1 MKTPNDSSLSNFP
14 DGYIVRVV
22 VKFGG
27 TSVAT
32 GDRIDR
38 AATSIAKLVQEGHE
52 AVVVVSAMGSTT
64 DDLFDQI
71 TFEAD
76 PSDQAEIVSMGERTS
91 VRMLKAALT
100 SKGINSIFLEP
111 QHSSWPIILD
121 ETGTLSIKETTSRSE
136 NLQNILHD
144 TVPVITGFLAED
156 TSGNVT
162 TLGRGGSDTTAV
174 MLGHYLKADEV
185 VIVTDVSGVMT
196 GDPNAVEGAMNVG
209 KISVDELRSLSFRGA
224 EVIAPSAL
232 SYKTDKFGLRVLHYQ
247 HDGLL
252 TGGTDV
258 TGKFQNLIDMRER
271 ALTGVTVAGRSVRN
285 THHILRDLSV
295 ILGDSNINIQA
306 VSSGLDSITFY
317 VDNADGKDVES
328 ALHTAVIDIP
338 TLSSVTA
345 ESPIAVVRISGG
357 VVTDQTTVLKDLLL
371 LLSEN
376 NIRLNDL
383 ITSATSIGVFVN
395 WKQRKEALN
404 IIQKMFNDIN

>member
-1 MKTPNDSSLSNFP
+1 M
-14 DGYIVRVV
+14 RVV

-32 GDRIDR
+32 GDRIER
-38 AATSIAKLVQEGHE
+38 AATSIEKLVKEGHE

-76 PSDQAEIVSMGERTS
+76 PQDQAEIVSMGERTS

-100 SKGINSIFLEP
+100 SKGLKSIFLEP
-111 QHSSWPIILD
+111 QHPQWPIILD
-121 ETGTLSIKETTSRSE
+121 GNGIVSITETTSRSAKLE
-136 NLQNILHD
+136 TILHD
-144 TVPVITGFLAED
+144 TVPVVTGFLAED

-174 MLGHYLKADEV
+174 MLGNYLNADEV

-232 SYKTDKFGLRVLHYQ
+232 SYKTEEFGLRVLHYQ

-271 ALTGVTVAGRSVRN
+271 AVTGVTVAGRAVRN
-285 THHILRDLSV
+285 TPHILRDLSV
-295 ILGDSNINIQA
+295 ILGDSNVNIQA

-317 VDNADGKDVES
+317 VDNVDGKDVES
-328 ALHTAVIDIP
+328 TLHTAVIDIP

-345 ESPIAVVRISGG
+345 ESPIAVIRISGG
-357 VVTDQTTVLKDLLL
+357 VVTDQTTVLSDLMLT
-371 LLSEN
+371 LSEHK
-376 NIRLNDL
+376 IRLNDL

-395 WKQRKEALN
+395 WNQRKEALSVVQQLFDN
-404 IIQKMFNDIN
+404 FD

>member
-1 MKTPNDSSLSNFP
+1 M
-14 DGYIVRVV
+14 RVV

-32 GDRIDR
+32 GDRIER
-38 AATSIAKLVQEGHE
+38 AATSIEKLVKDGHE

-76 PSDQAEIVSMGERTS
+76 PQDQAEIVSMGERTS

-100 SKGINSIFLEP
+100 SKGLNSIFIEP
-111 QHSSWPIILD
+111 QHPRWPIILD
-121 ETGTLSIKETTSRSE
+121 ENGTVSVTETTSRSAKLE
-136 NLQNILHD
+136 NILHD
-144 TVPVITGFLAED
+144 TVPVVTGFLAED

-174 MLGHYLKADEV
+174 MLGNYLHADEV

-232 SYKTDKFGLRVLHYQ
+232 SYKTEEFGLRVLHYQ

-271 ALTGVTVAGRSVRN
+271 AVTGVTVAGRAVRN
-285 THHILRDLSV
+285 TPHILRDLSV
-295 ILGDSNINIQA
+295 ILGDSNVNIQA

-317 VDNADGKDVES
+317 VDNVDGKGVES
-328 ALHTAVIDIP
+328 TLHTAVIDIP

-345 ESPIAVVRISGG
+345 ESPIAVIRISGG
-357 VVTDQTTVLKDLLL
+357 VVTDQTTVLRDLILT
-371 LLSEN
+371 LSEHK
-376 NIRLNDL
+376 IHLNDL

-395 WKQRKEALN
+395 WNQRKEALRVV
-404 IIQKMFNDIN
+404 QQLFDKAD

>member
-1 MKTPNDSSLSNFP
+1 M
-14 DGYIVRVV
+14 RVV

-32 GDRIDR
+32 GDRIER
-38 AATSIAKLVQEGHE
+38 AATSIEKLVKEGHE

-76 PSDQAEIVSMGERTS
+76 PQDQAEIVSMGERTS

-100 SKGINSIFLEP
+100 SKGLKSIFLEP
-111 QHSSWPIILD
+111 QHPQWPIILD
-121 ETGTLSIKETTSRSE
+121 ENGIVSITETTSRSAKLE
-136 NLQNILHD
+136 TILHD
-144 TVPVITGFLAED
+144 TVPVVTGFLAED

-174 MLGHYLKADEV
+174 MLGNYLNADEV

-232 SYKTDKFGLRVLHYQ
+232 SYKTEEFGLRVLHYQ
-247 HDGLL
+247 NDGLL

-271 ALTGVTVAGRSVRN
+271 AVTGVTVAGRAVRN
-285 THHILRDLSV
+285 TPHILRDLSV
-295 ILGDSNINIQA
+295 ILGDSNVNIQA

-317 VDNADGKDVES
+317 VDNVDGKDVES
-328 ALHTAVIDIP
+328 TLHTAVIDIP

-345 ESPIAVVRISGG
+345 ESPIAVIRISGG
-357 VVTDQTTVLKDLLL
+357 VVTDQTTVLRDLMLT
-371 LLSEN
+371 LSEHK
-376 NIRLNDL
+376 IRLNDL

-395 WKQRKEALN
+395 WNQRKEALSVV
-404 IIQKMFNDIN
+404 QQLFDKLD

>member
-1 MKTPNDSSLSNFP
+1 
-14 DGYIVRVV
+14 VRVV

-27 TSVAT
+27 TSVGT
-32 GDRIDR
+32 GDRIER
-38 AATSIAKLVQEGHE
+38 AAGSIAKLVEDGHE
-52 AVVVVSAMGSTT
+52 AIVVVSAMGSTT
-64 DDLFDQI
+64 DDLFNQI
-71 TFEAD
+71 TFEVT

-100 SKGINSIFLEP
+100 SYGINSIFLEP
-111 QHSSWPIILD
+111 QRPQWPIILD
-121 ETGTLSIKETTSRSE
+121 EDGIVSVEETTSRSSK
-136 NLQNILHD
+136 LQKILSD
-144 TVPVITGFLAED
+144 TVPVVTGFLAED
-156 TSGNVT
+156 IDGNVT

-174 MLGHYLKADEV
+174 MLGHYLQADEV

-247 HDGLL
+247 NDGLL

-271 ALTGVTVAGRSVRN
+271 AVTGVTVAGRAVRN
-285 THHILRDLSV
+285 TPHILKDLSV
-295 ILGDSNINIQA
+295 ILGNSNVNIQA

-317 VDNADGKDVES
+317 VDNSDGKNVES
-328 ALHTAVIDIP
+328 ILHTAVIDIP
-338 TLSSVTA
+338 ALSSVTA
-345 ESPIAVVRISGG
+345 ESPIAVIRISGG
-357 VVTDQTTVLKDLLL
+357 VVTDQTSVLMDLLVS
-371 LLSEN
+371 LSEN
-376 NIRLNDL
+376 KIQLNDL

-395 WKQRKEALN
+395 WNQRKEALTVV
-404 IIQKMFNDIN
+404 QKLFESN

>member
-1 MKTPNDSSLSNFP
+1 M
-14 DGYIVRVV
+14 RVV

-32 GDRIDR
+32 GDRIER
-38 AATSIAKLVQEGHE
+38 AATSIEKLVKEGHE

-76 PSDQAEIVSMGERTS
+76 PQDQAEIVSMGERTS

-100 SKGINSIFLEP
+100 SKGLKSIFLEP
-111 QHSSWPIILD
+111 QHPQWPIILD
-121 ETGTLSIKETTSRSE
+121 GNGIVSITETTSRSAKLE
-136 NLQNILHD
+136 TILHD
-144 TVPVITGFLAED
+144 TVPVVTGFLAED

-174 MLGHYLKADEV
+174 MLGNYLNADEV

-232 SYKTDKFGLRVLHYQ
+232 SYKTEEFGLRVLHYQ

-271 ALTGVTVAGRSVRN
+271 AVTGVTVAGRAVRN
-285 THHILRDLSV
+285 TPHILRDLSV
-295 ILGDSNINIQA
+295 ILGDSNVNIQA

-317 VDNADGKDVES
+317 VDNVDGKDVES
-328 ALHTAVIDIP
+328 TLHTAVIDIP

-345 ESPIAVVRISGG
+345 ESPIAVIRISGG
-357 VVTDQTTVLKDLLL
+357 VVTDQTTVLRDLMLT
-371 LLSEN
+371 LSEHK
-376 NIRLNDL
+376 IHLNDL

-395 WKQRKEALN
+395 WNQRKEALRVV
-404 IIQKMFNDIN
+404 QQLFDKAD

>member
-1 MKTPNDSSLSNFP
+1 M
-14 DGYIVRVV
+14 RVV

-32 GDRIDR
+32 GDRIER
-38 AATSIAKLVQEGHE
+38 AATSIEKLVKEGHE

-76 PSDQAEIVSMGERTS
+76 PQDQAEIVSMGERTS

-100 SKGINSIFLEP
+100 SKGLKSIFLEP
-111 QHSSWPIILD
+111 QHPQWPIILD
-121 ETGTLSIKETTSRSE
+121 ENGIVSITETTSRSAKLE
-136 NLQNILHD
+136 TILHD
-144 TVPVITGFLAED
+144 TVPVVTGFLAED

-174 MLGHYLKADEV
+174 MLGNYLNADEV

-232 SYKTDKFGLRVLHYQ
+232 SYKTEEFGLRVLHYQ

-271 ALTGVTVAGRSVRN
+271 AVTGVTVAGRAVRN
-285 THHILRDLSV
+285 TPHILRDLSV
-295 ILGDSNINIQA
+295 ILGDSNVNIQA

-317 VDNADGKDVES
+317 VDNVDGKDVES
-328 ALHTAVIDIP
+328 TLHTAVIDIP

-345 ESPIAVVRISGG
+345 ESPIAVIRISGG
-357 VVTDQTTVLKDLLL
+357 VVTDQTTVLRDLMLT
-371 LLSEN
+371 LSEHK
-376 NIRLNDL
+376 IRLNDL

-395 WKQRKEALN
+395 WNQRKEALSVV
-404 IIQKMFNDIN
+404 QQLFDKLD

>member
-1 MKTPNDSSLSNFP
+1 M
-14 DGYIVRVV
+14 RVV

-32 GDRIDR
+32 GDRIER
-38 AATSIAKLVQEGHE
+38 AATSIEKLVKEGHE

-76 PSDQAEIVSMGERTS
+76 PQDQAEIVSMGERTS

-100 SKGINSIFLEP
+100 SKGLNSIFLEP
-111 QHSSWPIILD
+111 QHPQWPIILD
-121 ETGTLSIKETTSRSE
+121 ENGIVSITETTSRSAK
-136 NLQNILHD
+136 LKNILHD
-144 TVPVITGFLAED
+144 TVPVVTGFLAED

-174 MLGHYLKADEV
+174 MLGNYLNADEV

-232 SYKTDKFGLRVLHYQ
+232 SYKTEEFGLRVLHYQ
-247 HDGLL
+247 NDGLL

-271 ALTGVTVAGRSVRN
+271 AVTGVTVAGRSVRN
-285 THHILRDLSV
+285 TPHILRDLSV
-295 ILGDSNINIQA
+295 ILGDSNVNIQA

-317 VDNADGKDVES
+317 VDNVDGKGVES
-328 ALHTAVIDIP
+328 TLHTAVIDIP

-345 ESPIAVVRISGG
+345 ESPIAVIRISGG
-357 VVTDQTTVLKDLLL
+357 VITDQTTVLRDLMLT
-371 LLSEN
+371 LSEHK
-376 NIRLNDL
+376 IRLNDL

-395 WKQRKEALN
+395 WNQRKEALSVVQQLFDN
-404 IIQKMFNDIN
+404 FD

>member
-1 MKTPNDSSLSNFP
+1 
-14 DGYIVRVV
+14 VRVV

-32 GDRIDR
+32 GDRIER
-38 AATSIAKLVQEGHE
+38 AATSIEKLVNEGHE

-76 PSDQAEIVSMGERTS
+76 PQDQAEIVSMGERTS

-100 SKGINSIFLEP
+100 SKGLNSIFIEP
-111 QHSSWPIILD
+111 QHPQWPIILD
-121 ETGTLSIKETTSRSE
+121 ENGIVSITETTSRSTK
-136 NLQNILHD
+136 LKDILHD
-144 TVPVITGFLAED
+144 TVPVVTGFLAED

-174 MLGHYLKADEV
+174 MLGNYLNADEV

-232 SYKTDKFGLRVLHYQ
+232 SYKTEEFGLRVLHYQ
-247 HDGLL
+247 NDGLL

-271 ALTGVTVAGRSVRN
+271 AVTGVTVAGRSVRN
-285 THHILRDLSV
+285 TPHILRDLSV
-295 ILGDSNINIQA
+295 ILGDSNVNIQA

-317 VDNADGKDVES
+317 VDNVDGKGVES
-328 ALHTAVIDIP
+328 TLHTAVIDIP

-345 ESPIAVVRISGG
+345 ESPIAVIRISGG
-357 VVTDQTTVLKDLLL
+357 VVTDQTTVLRDLILT
-371 LLSEN
+371 LSEHK
-376 NIRLNDL
+376 IRLNDL

-395 WKQRKEALN
+395 WNQRKEALSVVQQLFDN
-404 IIQKMFNDIN
+404 FD

>member
-1 MKTPNDSSLSNFP
+1 M
-14 DGYIVRVV
+14 RVV

-32 GDRIDR
+32 GDRIER
-38 AATSIAKLVQEGHE
+38 AATSIEKLVKDGHE

-76 PSDQAEIVSMGERTS
+76 PQDQAEIVSMGERTS

-100 SKGINSIFLEP
+100 SKGLNSIFLEP
-111 QHSSWPIILD
+111 QHPQWPIILD
-121 ETGTLSIKETTSRSE
+121 ENGTVSVTETTSRSAK
-136 NLQNILHD
+136 LGNILHD
-144 TVPVITGFLAED
+144 TVPVVTGFLAED

-174 MLGHYLKADEV
+174 MLGNYLHADEV

-232 SYKTDKFGLRVLHYQ
+232 SYKTEEFGLRVLHYQ

-271 ALTGVTVAGRSVRN
+271 AVTGVTVAGRAVRN
-285 THHILRDLSV
+285 TPHILRDLSV
-295 ILGDSNINIQA
+295 ILGDSSVNIQA

-317 VDNADGKDVES
+317 VDNVDGKAVES
-328 ALHTAVIDIP
+328 TLHTAVIDIP

-345 ESPIAVVRISGG
+345 ESPIAVIRISGG
-357 VVTDQTTVLKDLLL
+357 VVTDQTTVLRDLMLT
-371 LLSEN
+371 LSEHK
-376 NIRLNDL
+376 IHLNDL

-395 WKQRKEALN
+395 WNQRKDALRVV
-404 IIQKMFNDIN
+404 QQLFDKAD

>member
-1 MKTPNDSSLSNFP
+1 
-14 DGYIVRVV
+14 VRVV

-32 GDRIDR
+32 GDRIER
-38 AATSIAKLVQEGHE
+38 AATSIEKLVKEGHE
-52 AVVVVSAMGSTT
+52 AIVVVSAMGSTT

-76 PSDQAEIVSMGERTS
+76 PQDQAEIVSMGERTS

-100 SKGINSIFLEP
+100 SKGLNSIFIEP
-111 QHSSWPIILD
+111 QHPQWPIILD
-121 ETGTLSIKETTSRSE
+121 ENGIVSINETTSRSAK
-136 NLQNILHD
+136 LKGILHD
-144 TVPVITGFLAED
+144 TVPVVTGFLAED

-174 MLGHYLKADEV
+174 MLGNYLNADEV

-232 SYKTDKFGLRVLHYQ
+232 SYKTEEFGLRVLHYQ
-247 HDGLL
+247 NDGLL

-271 ALTGVTVAGRSVRN
+271 AVTGVTVAGRSVRN
-285 THHILRDLSV
+285 TPHILRDLSV
-295 ILGDSNINIQA
+295 ILGDSNVNIQA

-317 VDNADGKDVES
+317 VDNVDGKGVES
-328 ALHTAVIDIP
+328 TLHTAVIDIP

-345 ESPIAVVRISGG
+345 ESPIAVIRISGG
-357 VVTDQTTVLKDLLL
+357 VVTDQTTVLRDLILT
-371 LLSEN
+371 LSEHK
-376 NIRLNDL
+376 IRLNDL

-395 WKQRKEALN
+395 WNQRKEALSVVQQLFDN
-404 IIQKMFNDIN
+404 FD

>member
-1 MKTPNDSSLSNFP
+1 M
-14 DGYIVRVV
+14 RVV

-32 GDRIDR
+32 GDRIER
-38 AATSIAKLVQEGHE
+38 AATSIEKLVKEGHE

-76 PSDQAEIVSMGERTS
+76 PQDQAEIVSMGERTS

-100 SKGINSIFLEP
+100 SKGLNSIFIEP
-111 QHSSWPIILD
+111 QHPQWPIILD
-121 ETGTLSIKETTSRSE
+121 ENGIVSITETTSRSAK
-136 NLQNILHD
+136 LKNILHD
-144 TVPVITGFLAED
+144 TVPVVTGFLAED

-174 MLGHYLKADEV
+174 MLGNYLNADEV

-232 SYKTDKFGLRVLHYQ
+232 SYKTEEFGLRVLHYQ
-247 HDGLL
+247 NDGLL

-271 ALTGVTVAGRSVRN
+271 AVTGVTVAGRSVRN
-285 THHILRDLSV
+285 TPHILRDLSV
-295 ILGDSNINIQA
+295 ILGDSNVNIQA

-317 VDNADGKDVES
+317 VDNVDGKGVES
-328 ALHTAVIDIP
+328 TLHTAVIDIP

-345 ESPIAVVRISGG
+345 ESPIAVIRISGG
-357 VVTDQTTVLKDLLL
+357 VVTDQTTVLRDLILT
-371 LLSEN
+371 LSEHK
-376 NIRLNDL
+376 IRLNDL

-395 WKQRKEALN
+395 WNQRKEALSVVQQLFDN
-404 IIQKMFNDIN
+404 FD

>member
-1 MKTPNDSSLSNFP
+1 M
-14 DGYIVRVV
+14 RVV

-32 GDRIDR
+32 GDRIER
-38 AATSIAKLVQEGHE
+38 AATSIEKLVKEGHE

-76 PSDQAEIVSMGERTS
+76 PQDQAEIVSMGERTS

-100 SKGINSIFLEP
+100 SKGLNSIFLEP
-111 QHSSWPIILD
+111 QHPQWPIILD
-121 ETGTLSIKETTSRSE
+121 ENGIVSITETTSRSTK
-136 NLQNILHD
+136 LKDILHD
-144 TVPVITGFLAED
+144 TVPVVTGFLAED

-174 MLGHYLKADEV
+174 MLGNYLNADEV

-232 SYKTDKFGLRVLHYQ
+232 SYKTEEFGLRVLHYQ
-247 HDGLL
+247 NDGLL

-271 ALTGVTVAGRSVRN
+271 AVTGVTVAGRSVRN
-285 THHILRDLSV
+285 TPHILRDLSV
-295 ILGDSNINIQA
+295 ILGDSNVNIQA

-317 VDNADGKDVES
+317 VDNVDGKGVES
-328 ALHTAVIDIP
+328 TLHTAVIDIP

-345 ESPIAVVRISGG
+345 ESPIAVIRISGG
-357 VVTDQTTVLKDLLL
+357 VVTDQTTVLRDLILT
-371 LLSEN
+371 LSEHK
-376 NIRLNDL
+376 IRLNDL

-395 WKQRKEALN
+395 WNQRKEALSVVQQLFDN
-404 IIQKMFNDIN
+404 FD

>member
-1 MKTPNDSSLSNFP
+1 M
-14 DGYIVRVV
+14 RVV

-32 GDRIDR
+32 GDRIER
-38 AATSIAKLVQEGHE
+38 AATSIEKLVKEGHE

-76 PSDQAEIVSMGERTS
+76 PQDQAEIVSMGERTS

-100 SKGINSIFLEP
+100 SKGLKSIFLEP
-111 QHSSWPIILD
+111 QHPQWPIILD
-121 ETGTLSIKETTSRSE
+121 GNGIVSITETTSRSAK
-136 NLQNILHD
+136 LKNILHD
-144 TVPVITGFLAED
+144 TVPVVTGFLAED

-174 MLGHYLKADEV
+174 MLGNYLNADEV

-232 SYKTDKFGLRVLHYQ
+232 SYKTEEFGLRVLHYQ
-247 HDGLL
+247 NDGLL

-271 ALTGVTVAGRSVRN
+271 AVTGVTVAGRSVRN
-285 THHILRDLSV
+285 TPHILRDLSV
-295 ILGDSNINIQA
+295 ILGDSNVNIQA

-317 VDNADGKDVES
+317 VDNVDGKGVES
-328 ALHTAVIDIP
+328 TLHTAVIDIP

-345 ESPIAVVRISGG
+345 ESPIAVIRISGG
-357 VVTDQTTVLKDLLL
+357 VITDQTTVLRDLMLT
-371 LLSEN
+371 LSEHK
-376 NIRLNDL
+376 IRLNDL

-395 WKQRKEALN
+395 WNQRKEALSVVQQLFDN
-404 IIQKMFNDIN
+404 FD

>member
-1 MKTPNDSSLSNFP
+1 M
-14 DGYIVRVV
+14 RVV

-32 GDRIDR
+32 GDRIER
-38 AATSIAKLVQEGHE
+38 AATSIEKLVKDGHE

-76 PSDQAEIVSMGERTS
+76 PQDQAEIVSMGERTS

-100 SKGINSIFLEP
+100 SKGLNSIFIEP
-111 QHSSWPIILD
+111 QHPQWPIILD
-121 ETGTLSIKETTSRSE
+121 ENGTVSVTETTSRSAKLE
-136 NLQNILHD
+136 NILHD
-144 TVPVITGFLAED
+144 TVPVVTGFLAED

-174 MLGHYLKADEV
+174 MLGNYLHADEV

-232 SYKTDKFGLRVLHYQ
+232 SYKTEEFGLRVLHYQ

-271 ALTGVTVAGRSVRN
+271 AVTGVTVAGRAVRN
-285 THHILRDLSV
+285 TPHILRDLSV
-295 ILGDSNINIQA
+295 ILGDSNVNIQA

-317 VDNADGKDVES
+317 VDNVDGKGVES
-328 ALHTAVIDIP
+328 TLHTAVIDIP

-345 ESPIAVVRISGG
+345 ESPIAVIRISGG
-357 VVTDQTTVLKDLLL
+357 VVTDQTTVLRDLILT
-371 LLSEN
+371 LSEHK
-376 NIRLNDL
+376 IHLNDL

-395 WKQRKEALN
+395 WNQRKEALRVV
-404 IIQKMFNDIN
+404 QQLFDKAD

>member
-1 MKTPNDSSLSNFP
+1 M
-14 DGYIVRVV
+14 RVV

-32 GDRIDR
+32 GDRIER
-38 AATSIAKLVQEGHE
+38 AATSIEKLVKDGHE

-76 PSDQAEIVSMGERTS
+76 PQDQAEIVSMGERTS

-100 SKGINSIFLEP
+100 SKGLNSIFLEP
-111 QHSSWPIILD
+111 QHPQWPIILD
-121 ETGTLSIKETTSRSE
+121 ENGTVSVTETTSRSAK
-136 NLQNILHD
+136 LGNILHD
-144 TVPVITGFLAED
+144 TVPVVTGFLAED

-174 MLGHYLKADEV
+174 MLGNYLHADEV

-232 SYKTDKFGLRVLHYQ
+232 SYKTEEFGLRVLHYQ
-247 HDGLL
+247 NDGLL

-271 ALTGVTVAGRSVRN
+271 AVTGVTVAGRAVRN
-285 THHILRDLSV
+285 TPHILRDLSV
-295 ILGDSNINIQA
+295 ILGDSSVNIQA

-317 VDNADGKDVES
+317 VDNVDGKAVES
-328 ALHTAVIDIP
+328 TLHTAVIDIP

-345 ESPIAVVRISGG
+345 ESPIAVIRISGG
-357 VVTDQTTVLKDLLL
+357 VVTDQTTVLRDLMLT
-371 LLSEN
+371 LSEHK
-376 NIRLNDL
+376 IHLNDL

-395 WKQRKEALN
+395 WNQRKDALRVV
-404 IIQKMFNDIN
+404 QQLFDKAD

>member
-1 MKTPNDSSLSNFP
+1 
-14 DGYIVRVV
+14 VRVV

-32 GDRIDR
+32 GDRIER
-38 AATSIAKLVQEGHE
+38 AATSIEKLVKDGHE

-76 PSDQAEIVSMGERTS
+76 PQDQAEIVSMGERTS

-100 SKGINSIFLEP
+100 SKGLNSIFLEP
-111 QHSSWPIILD
+111 QHPQWPIILD
-121 ETGTLSIKETTSRSE
+121 ENGTVSVTETTSRSAK
-136 NLQNILHD
+136 LGNILHD
-144 TVPVITGFLAED
+144 TVPVVTGFLAED

-174 MLGHYLKADEV
+174 MLGNYLHADEV

-232 SYKTDKFGLRVLHYQ
+232 SYKTEEFGLRVLHYQ

-271 ALTGVTVAGRSVRN
+271 AVTGVTVAGRAVRN
-285 THHILRDLSV
+285 TPHILRDLSV
-295 ILGDSNINIQA
+295 ILGDSSVNIQA

-317 VDNADGKDVES
+317 VDNVDGKAVES
-328 ALHTAVIDIP
+328 TLHTAVIDIP

-345 ESPIAVVRISGG
+345 ESPIAVIRISGG
-357 VVTDQTTVLKDLLL
+357 VVTDQTTVLRDLMLT
-371 LLSEN
+371 LSEHK
-376 NIRLNDL
+376 IHLNDL

-395 WKQRKEALN
+395 WNQRKDALRVV
-404 IIQKMFNDIN
+404 QQLFDKAD

>member
-1 MKTPNDSSLSNFP
+1 
-14 DGYIVRVV
+14 VRVV

-32 GDRIDR
+32 GDRIER
-38 AATSIAKLVQEGHE
+38 AATSIEKLVKDGHE

-76 PSDQAEIVSMGERTS
+76 PQDQAEIVSMGERTS

-100 SKGINSIFLEP
+100 SKGLNSIFIEP
-111 QHSSWPIILD
+111 QHPRWPIILD
-121 ETGTLSIKETTSRSE
+121 ENGTVSVTETTSRSAKLE
-136 NLQNILHD
+136 NILHD
-144 TVPVITGFLAED
+144 TVPVVTGFLAED

-174 MLGHYLKADEV
+174 MLGNYLHADEV

-232 SYKTDKFGLRVLHYQ
+232 SYKTEEFGLRVLHYQ

-271 ALTGVTVAGRSVRN
+271 AVTGVTVAGRAVRN
-285 THHILRDLSV
+285 TPHILRDLSV
-295 ILGDSNINIQA
+295 ILGDSNVNIQA

-317 VDNADGKDVES
+317 VDNVDGKGVES
-328 ALHTAVIDIP
+328 TLHTAVIDIP

-345 ESPIAVVRISGG
+345 ESPIAVIRISGG
-357 VVTDQTTVLKDLLL
+357 VVTDQTTVLRDLILT
-371 LLSEN
+371 LSEHK
-376 NIRLNDL
+376 IHLNDL

-395 WKQRKEALN
+395 WNQRKEALRVV
-404 IIQKMFNDIN
+404 QQLFDKAD

>member
-1 MKTPNDSSLSNFP
+1 
-14 DGYIVRVV
+14 VRVV

-32 GDRIDR
+32 GDRIER
-38 AATSIAKLVQEGHE
+38 AATSIEKLVKDGHE

-76 PSDQAEIVSMGERTS
+76 PQDQAEIVSMGERTS

-100 SKGINSIFLEP
+100 SKGLNSIFIEP
-111 QHSSWPIILD
+111 QHPQWPIILD
-121 ETGTLSIKETTSRSE
+121 ENGTVSVTETTSRSAKLE
-136 NLQNILHD
+136 NILHD
-144 TVPVITGFLAED
+144 TVPVVTGFLAED

-174 MLGHYLKADEV
+174 MLGNYLHADEV

-232 SYKTDKFGLRVLHYQ
+232 SYKTEEFGLRVLHYQ

-271 ALTGVTVAGRSVRN
+271 AVTGVTVAGRAVRN
-285 THHILRDLSV
+285 TPHILRDLSV
-295 ILGDSNINIQA
+295 ILGDSNVNIQA

-317 VDNADGKDVES
+317 VDNVDGKGVES
-328 ALHTAVIDIP
+328 TLHTAVIDIP

-345 ESPIAVVRISGG
+345 ESPIAVIRISGG
-357 VVTDQTTVLKDLLL
+357 VVTDQTTVLRDLTLT
-371 LLSEN
+371 LSEHK
-376 NIRLNDL
+376 IHLNDL

-395 WKQRKEALN
+395 WNQRKEALRVV
-404 IIQKMFNDIN
+404 QQLFDKAD

>member
-1 MKTPNDSSLSNFP
+1 M
-14 DGYIVRVV
+14 RVV

-32 GDRIDR
+32 GDRIER
-38 AATSIAKLVQEGHE
+38 AATSIEKLVKEGHE

-76 PSDQAEIVSMGERTS
+76 PQDQAEIVSMGERTS

-100 SKGINSIFLEP
+100 SKGLNSIFIEP
-111 QHSSWPIILD
+111 QHPQWPIILD
-121 ETGTLSIKETTSRSE
+121 ENGIVSITETTSRSAK
-136 NLQNILHD
+136 LKNILHD
-144 TVPVITGFLAED
+144 TVPVVTGFLAED

-174 MLGHYLKADEV
+174 MLGNYLNADEV

-232 SYKTDKFGLRVLHYQ
+232 SYKTEEFGLRVLHYQ
-247 HDGLL
+247 NDGLL

-271 ALTGVTVAGRSVRN
+271 AVTGVTVAGRSVRN
-285 THHILRDLSV
+285 TPHILRDLSV
-295 ILGDSNINIQA
+295 ILGDSNVNIQA

-317 VDNADGKDVES
+317 VDNVDGKGVES
-328 ALHTAVIDIP
+328 TLHTAVIDIP

-345 ESPIAVVRISGG
+345 ESPIAVIRISGG
-357 VVTDQTTVLKDLLL
+357 VITDQTTVLRDLMLT
-371 LLSEN
+371 LSEHK
-376 NIRLNDL
+376 IRLNDL

-395 WKQRKEALN
+395 WNQRKEALSVVQQLFDN
-404 IIQKMFNDIN
+404 FD

>member
-1 MKTPNDSSLSNFP
+1 M
-14 DGYIVRVV
+14 RVV

-32 GDRIDR
+32 GDRIER
-38 AATSIAKLVQEGHE
+38 AATSIEKLVKDGHV

-71 TFEAD
+71 TFEVD
-76 PSDQAEIVSMGERTS
+76 LQDQAEIVSMGERTS

-100 SKGINSIFLEP
+100 SKGLNSIFIEP
-111 QHSSWPIILD
+111 QHPQWPIILD
-121 ETGTLSIKETTSRSE
+121 ENGTVSVTETTSRSAKLE
-136 NLQNILHD
+136 NILHD
-144 TVPVITGFLAED
+144 TVPVVTGFLAED

-174 MLGHYLKADEV
+174 MLGNYLHADEV

-232 SYKTDKFGLRVLHYQ
+232 SYKTEEFGLRVLHYQ

-271 ALTGVTVAGRSVRN
+271 AVTGVTVAGRAVRN
-285 THHILRDLSV
+285 TPHILRDLSV
-295 ILGDSNINIQA
+295 ILGDSNVNIQA

-317 VDNADGKDVES
+317 VDNVDGKGVES
-328 ALHTAVIDIP
+328 ILHTAVIDIP

-345 ESPIAVVRISGG
+345 ESPIAVIRISGG
-357 VVTDQTTVLKDLLL
+357 VVTDQTTVLRDLILT
-371 LLSEN
+371 LSEHK
-376 NIRLNDL
+376 IHLNDL

-395 WKQRKEALN
+395 WNQRKEALRVV
-404 IIQKMFNDIN
+404 QQLFDKAD

>member
-1 MKTPNDSSLSNFP
+1 
-14 DGYIVRVV
+14 VRVV

-32 GDRIDR
+32 GDRIER
-38 AATSIAKLVQEGHE
+38 AATSIEKLVKEGHE

-76 PSDQAEIVSMGERTS
+76 PQDQAEIVSMGERTS

-100 SKGINSIFLEP
+100 SKGLKSIFLEP
-111 QHSSWPIILD
+111 QHPQWPIILD
-121 ETGTLSIKETTSRSE
+121 GNGIVSITETTSRSAKLE
-136 NLQNILHD
+136 TILHD
-144 TVPVITGFLAED
+144 TVPVVTGFLAED

-174 MLGHYLKADEV
+174 MLGNYLNADEV

-232 SYKTDKFGLRVLHYQ
+232 SYKTEEFGLRVLHYQ

-271 ALTGVTVAGRSVRN
+271 AVTGVTVAGRAVRN
-285 THHILRDLSV
+285 TPHILRDLSV
-295 ILGDSNINIQA
+295 ILGDSNVNIQA

-317 VDNADGKDVES
+317 VDNVDGKDVES
-328 ALHTAVIDIP
+328 TLHTAVIDIP

-345 ESPIAVVRISGG
+345 ESPIAVIRISGG
-357 VVTDQTTVLKDLLL
+357 VVTDQTTVLRDLMLT
-371 LLSEN
+371 LSEHK
-376 NIRLNDL
+376 IRLNDL

-395 WKQRKEALN
+395 WNQRKEALSVV
-404 IIQKMFNDIN
+404 QQLFDKLD

>member
-1 MKTPNDSSLSNFP
+1 M
-14 DGYIVRVV
+14 RVV

-32 GDRIDR
+32 GDRIER
-38 AATSIAKLVQEGHE
+38 AATSIEKLVKEGHE

-76 PSDQAEIVSMGERTS
+76 PQDQAEIVSMGERTS

-100 SKGINSIFLEP
+100 SKGLKSIFLEP
-111 QHSSWPIILD
+111 QHPQWPIILD
-121 ETGTLSIKETTSRSE
+121 GNGIVSITETTSRSAKLE
-136 NLQNILHD
+136 TILHD
-144 TVPVITGFLAED
+144 TVPVVTGFLAED

-174 MLGHYLKADEV
+174 MLGNYLNADEV

-232 SYKTDKFGLRVLHYQ
+232 SYKTEEFGLRVLHYQ

-271 ALTGVTVAGRSVRN
+271 AVTGVTVAGRAVRN
-285 THHILRDLSV
+285 TPHILRDLSV
-295 ILGDSNINIQA
+295 ILGDSNVNIQA

-317 VDNADGKDVES
+317 VDNVDGKDVES
-328 ALHTAVIDIP
+328 TLHTAVIDIP

-345 ESPIAVVRISGG
+345 ESPIAVIRISGG
-357 VVTDQTTVLKDLLL
+357 VVTDQPTVLRDLMLT
-371 LLSEN
+371 LSEHK
-376 NIRLNDL
+376 IRLNDL

-395 WKQRKEALN
+395 WNQRKEALSVV
-404 IIQKMFNDIN
+404 QQLFDKLD

>member
-1 MKTPNDSSLSNFP
+1 M
-14 DGYIVRVV
+14 RVV

-27 TSVAT
+27 TSVGT
-32 GDRIDR
+32 GDRIER
-38 AATSIAKLVQEGHE
+38 AAGSIAKLVEDGHE
-52 AVVVVSAMGSTT
+52 AIVVVSAMGSTT
-64 DDLFDQI
+64 DDLFNQI
-71 TFEAD
+71 TFEVT

-100 SKGINSIFLEP
+100 SYGINSIFLEP
-111 QHSSWPIILD
+111 QRPQWPIILD
-121 ETGTLSIKETTSRSE
+121 EDGIVSVEETTSRSSK
-136 NLQNILHD
+136 LQKILSD
-144 TVPVITGFLAED
+144 TVPVVTGFLAED
-156 TSGNVT
+156 IDGNVT

-174 MLGHYLKADEV
+174 MLGHYLQADEV

-247 HDGLL
+247 NDGLL

-271 ALTGVTVAGRSVRN
+271 AVTGVTVAGRAVRN
-285 THHILRDLSV
+285 TPHILKDLSV
-295 ILGDSNINIQA
+295 ILGNSNVNIQA

-317 VDNADGKDVES
+317 VDNSDGKNVES
-328 ALHTAVIDIP
+328 ILHTAVIDIP
-338 TLSSVTA
+338 ALSSVTA
-345 ESPIAVVRISGG
+345 ESPIAVIRISGG
-357 VVTDQTTVLKDLLL
+357 VVTDQTSVLMDLLVS
-371 LLSEN
+371 LSEN
-376 NIRLNDL
+376 KIQLNDL

-395 WKQRKEALN
+395 WNQRKEALTVV
-404 IIQKMFNDIN
+404 QKLFKSN

>member
-1 MKTPNDSSLSNFP
+1 M
-14 DGYIVRVV
+14 RVV

-32 GDRIDR
+32 GDRIER
-38 AATSIAKLVQEGHE
+38 AATSIEKLVKEGHE

-76 PSDQAEIVSMGERTS
+76 PQDQAEIVSMGERTS

-100 SKGINSIFLEP
+100 SKGLKSIFLEP
-111 QHSSWPIILD
+111 QHPQWPIILD
-121 ETGTLSIKETTSRSE
+121 GNGIVSITETTSRSAKLE
-136 NLQNILHD
+136 TILHD
-144 TVPVITGFLAED
+144 TVPVVTGFLAED

-174 MLGHYLKADEV
+174 MLGNYLNADEV

-232 SYKTDKFGLRVLHYQ
+232 SYKTEEFGLRGLHYQ
-247 HDGLL
+247 NDGLL

-271 ALTGVTVAGRSVRN
+271 AVTGVTVAGRAVRN
-285 THHILRDLSV
+285 TPHILRDLSV
-295 ILGDSNINIQA
+295 ILGDSNVNIQA

-317 VDNADGKDVES
+317 VDNVDGKDVES
-328 ALHTAVIDIP
+328 TLHTAVIDIP

-345 ESPIAVVRISGG
+345 ESPIAVIRISGG
-357 VVTDQTTVLKDLLL
+357 VVTDQTTVLRDLMLT
-371 LLSEN
+371 LSEHK
-376 NIRLNDL
+376 IRLNDL

-395 WKQRKEALN
+395 WNQRKEALSVV
-404 IIQKMFNDIN
+404 QQLFDKLD

>member
-1 MKTPNDSSLSNFP
+1 M
-14 DGYIVRVV
+14 RVV

-32 GDRIDR
+32 GDRIER
-38 AATSIAKLVQEGHE
+38 AATSIEKLVKDGHE

-76 PSDQAEIVSMGERTS
+76 PQDQAEIVSMGERTS

-100 SKGINSIFLEP
+100 SKGLNSIFIEP
-111 QHSSWPIILD
+111 QHPQWPIILD
-121 ETGTLSIKETTSRSE
+121 ENGTVSVTETTSRSAKLE
-136 NLQNILHD
+136 NILHD
-144 TVPVITGFLAED
+144 TVPVVTGFLAED

-174 MLGHYLKADEV
+174 MLGNYLHADEV

-232 SYKTDKFGLRVLHYQ
+232 SYKTEEFGLRVLHYQ

-271 ALTGVTVAGRSVRN
+271 AVTGVTVAGRAVRN
-285 THHILRDLSV
+285 TPHILRDLSV
-295 ILGDSNINIQA
+295 ILGDSNVNIQA

-317 VDNADGKDVES
+317 VDNVDGKGVES
-328 ALHTAVIDIP
+328 TLHTAVIDIP

-345 ESPIAVVRISGG
+345 ESPIAVIRISGG
-357 VVTDQTTVLKDLLL
+357 VVTDQTTVLRDLILT
-371 LLSEN
+371 LSEHK
-376 NIRLNDL
+376 IRLNDL

-395 WKQRKEALN
+395 WNQRKEALRVV
-404 IIQKMFNDIN
+404 QQLFDKAD

>member
-1 MKTPNDSSLSNFP
+1 M
-14 DGYIVRVV
+14 RVV

-32 GDRIDR
+32 GDRIER
-38 AATSIAKLVQEGHE
+38 AATSIEKLVKEGHE

-76 PSDQAEIVSMGERTS
+76 PQDQAEIVSMGERTS

-100 SKGINSIFLEP
+100 SKGLKSIFLEP
-111 QHSSWPIILD
+111 QHPQWPIILD
-121 ETGTLSIKETTSRSE
+121 GNGIVSITETTSRSAKLE
-136 NLQNILHD
+136 TILHD
-144 TVPVITGFLAED
+144 TVPVVTGFLAED

-174 MLGHYLKADEV
+174 MLGNYLNADEV

-232 SYKTDKFGLRVLHYQ
+232 SYKTEEFGLRVLHYQ
-247 HDGLL
+247 NDGLL

-271 ALTGVTVAGRSVRN
+271 AVTGVTVAGRAVRN
-285 THHILRDLSV
+285 TPHILRDLSV
-295 ILGDSNINIQA
+295 ILGDSNVNIQA

-317 VDNADGKDVES
+317 VDNVDGKDVES
-328 ALHTAVIDIP
+328 TLHTAVIDIP

-345 ESPIAVVRISGG
+345 ESPIAVIRISGG
-357 VVTDQTTVLKDLLL
+357 VVTDQTTVLRDLMLT
-371 LLSEN
+371 LSEHK
-376 NIRLNDL
+376 IRLNDL

-395 WKQRKEALN
+395 WNQRKEALSVV
-404 IIQKMFNDIN
+404 QQLFDKLD

>member
-1 MKTPNDSSLSNFP
+1 
-14 DGYIVRVV
+14 VRVV

-32 GDRIDR
+32 GDRIER
-38 AATSIAKLVQEGHE
+38 AATSIEKLVKDGHE

-76 PSDQAEIVSMGERTS
+76 PQDQAEIVSMGERTS

-100 SKGINSIFLEP
+100 SKGLNSIFIEP
-111 QHSSWPIILD
+111 QHPQWPIILD
-121 ETGTLSIKETTSRSE
+121 ENGTVSVTETTSRSAKLE
-136 NLQNILHD
+136 NILHD
-144 TVPVITGFLAED
+144 TVPVVTGFLAED

-174 MLGHYLKADEV
+174 MLGNYLHADEV

-232 SYKTDKFGLRVLHYQ
+232 SYKTEEFGLRVLHYQ

-271 ALTGVTVAGRSVRN
+271 AVTGVTVAGRAVRN
-285 THHILRDLSV
+285 TPHILRDLSV
-295 ILGDSNINIQA
+295 ILGDSNVNIQA

-317 VDNADGKDVES
+317 VDNVDGKGVES
-328 ALHTAVIDIP
+328 TLHTAVIDIP

-345 ESPIAVVRISGG
+345 ESPIAVIRISGG
-357 VVTDQTTVLKDLLL
+357 VVTDQTTVLRDLILT
-371 LLSEN
+371 LSEHK
-376 NIRLNDL
+376 IHLNDL

-395 WKQRKEALN
+395 WNQRKEALRVV
-404 IIQKMFNDIN
+404 QQLFDKAD

>member
-1 MKTPNDSSLSNFP
+1 M
-14 DGYIVRVV
+14 RVV

-32 GDRIDR
+32 GDRIER
-38 AATSIAKLVQEGHE
+38 AATSIEKLVKEGHE
-52 AVVVVSAMGSTT
+52 AIVVVSAMGSTT

-76 PSDQAEIVSMGERTS
+76 PQDQAEIVSMGERTS

-100 SKGINSIFLEP
+100 SKGLNSIFLEP
-111 QHSSWPIILD
+111 QHPQWPIILD
-121 ETGTLSIKETTSRSE
+121 ENGIVSITETTSRSTK
-136 NLQNILHD
+136 LKDILHD
-144 TVPVITGFLAED
+144 TVPVVTGFLAED

-174 MLGHYLKADEV
+174 MLGNYLNADEV

-232 SYKTDKFGLRVLHYQ
+232 SYKTEEFGLRVLHYQ
-247 HDGLL
+247 NDGLL

-271 ALTGVTVAGRSVRN
+271 AVTGVTVAGRSVRN
-285 THHILRDLSV
+285 TPHILRDLSV
-295 ILGDSNINIQA
+295 ILGDSNVNIQA

-317 VDNADGKDVES
+317 VDNVDGKGVES
-328 ALHTAVIDIP
+328 TLHTAVIDIP

-345 ESPIAVVRISGG
+345 ESPIAVIRISGG
-357 VVTDQTTVLKDLLL
+357 VVTDQTTVLRDLILT
-371 LLSEN
+371 LSEHK
-376 NIRLNDL
+376 IRLNDL

-395 WKQRKEALN
+395 WNQRKEALSVVQQLFDN
-404 IIQKMFNDIN
+404 FD

>member
-1 MKTPNDSSLSNFP
+1 M
-14 DGYIVRVV
+14 RVV

-27 TSVAT
+27 TSVGT
-32 GDRIDR
+32 GDRIER
-38 AATSIAKLVQEGHE
+38 AAGSIAKLVEDGHE
-52 AVVVVSAMGSTT
+52 AIVVVSAMGSTT
-64 DDLFDQI
+64 DDLFNQI
-71 TFEAD
+71 TFEVT

-100 SKGINSIFLEP
+100 SYGINSIFLEP
-111 QHSSWPIILD
+111 QSPHWPIILD
-121 ETGTLSIKETTSRSE
+121 EDGIVSVEETTSRSSK
-136 NLQNILHD
+136 LQKILSD
-144 TVPVITGFLAED
+144 TVPVVTGFLAED
-156 TSGNVT
+156 IDGNVT

-174 MLGHYLKADEV
+174 MLGHYLQADEV

-247 HDGLL
+247 NDGLL

-271 ALTGVTVAGRSVRN
+271 AVTGVTVAGRAVRN
-285 THHILRDLSV
+285 TPHILKDLSV
-295 ILGDSNINIQA
+295 ILGNSNVNIQA

-317 VDNADGKDVES
+317 VDNSDGKNVES
-328 ALHTAVIDIP
+328 ILHTAVIDIP
-338 TLSSVTA
+338 ALSSVTA
-345 ESPIAVVRISGG
+345 ESPIAVIRISGG
-357 VVTDQTTVLKDLLL
+357 VVTDQTSVLMDLLVS
-371 LLSEN
+371 LSEN
-376 NIRLNDL
+376 KIQLNDL

-395 WKQRKEALN
+395 WNQRKEALTVV
-404 IIQKMFNDIN
+404 QKLFESN

>member
-1 MKTPNDSSLSNFP
+1 M
-14 DGYIVRVV
+14 RVV

-27 TSVAT
+27 TSVGT
-32 GDRIDR
+32 GDRIER
-38 AATSIAKLVQEGHE
+38 AAGSIAKLVEDGHE
-52 AVVVVSAMGSTT
+52 AIVVVSAMGSTT
-64 DDLFDQI
+64 DDLFNQI
-71 TFEAD
+71 TFEVT

-100 SKGINSIFLEP
+100 SYGINSIFLEP
-111 QHSSWPIILD
+111 QRPQWPIILD
-121 ETGTLSIKETTSRSE
+121 EDGIVSVEETTSRSSK
-136 NLQNILHD
+136 LQKILSD
-144 TVPVITGFLAED
+144 TVPVVTGFLAED
-156 TSGNVT
+156 IDGNVT

-174 MLGHYLKADEV
+174 MLGHYLQADEV

-247 HDGLL
+247 NDGLL

-271 ALTGVTVAGRSVRN
+271 AVTGVTVAGRAVRN
-285 THHILRDLSV
+285 TPHILKDLSV
-295 ILGDSNINIQA
+295 ILGNSNVNIQA

-317 VDNADGKDVES
+317 VDNSDGKNVES
-328 ALHTAVIDIP
+328 ILHTAVIDIP
-338 TLSSVTA
+338 ALSSVTA
-345 ESPIAVVRISGG
+345 ESPIAVIRISGG
-357 VVTDQTTVLKDLLL
+357 VVTDQTSVLMDLLVS
-371 LLSEN
+371 LSEN
-376 NIRLNDL
+376 KIQLNDL

-395 WKQRKEALN
+395 WNQRKEALTVV
-404 IIQKMFNDIN
+404 QKLFESN

>member
-1 MKTPNDSSLSNFP
+1 M
-14 DGYIVRVV
+14 RVV

-32 GDRIDR
+32 GDRIER
-38 AATSIAKLVQEGHE
+38 AATSIEKLVKEGHE

-76 PSDQAEIVSMGERTS
+76 PQDQAEIVSMGERTS

-100 SKGINSIFLEP
+100 SKGLKSIFLEP
-111 QHSSWPIILD
+111 QHPQWPIILD
-121 ETGTLSIKETTSRSE
+121 GNGIVSITETTSRSAKLE
-136 NLQNILHD
+136 TILHD
-144 TVPVITGFLAED
+144 TVPVVTGFLAED

-174 MLGHYLKADEV
+174 MLGNYLNADEV

-232 SYKTDKFGLRVLHYQ
+232 SYKTEEFGLRVLHYQ

-271 ALTGVTVAGRSVRN
+271 AVTGVTVAGRAVRN
-285 THHILRDLSV
+285 TPHILRDLSV
-295 ILGDSNINIQA
+295 ILGDSNVNIQA

-317 VDNADGKDVES
+317 VDNVDGKDVES
-328 ALHTAVIDIP
+328 TLHTAVIDIP

-345 ESPIAVVRISGG
+345 ESPIAVIRISGG
-357 VVTDQTTVLKDLLL
+357 VVTDQTTVLRDLMLT
-371 LLSEN
+371 LSEHK
-376 NIRLNDL
+376 IRLNDL

-395 WKQRKEALN
+395 WNQRKEALSVVQQLFDN
-404 IIQKMFNDIN
+404 FD

>member
-1 MKTPNDSSLSNFP
+1 M
-14 DGYIVRVV
+14 RVV

-27 TSVAT
+27 TSVGT
-32 GDRIDR
+32 GDRIER
-38 AATSIAKLVQEGHE
+38 AAGSIAKLVEDGHE
-52 AVVVVSAMGSTT
+52 AIVVVSAMGSTT
-64 DDLFDQI
+64 DDLFNQI
-71 TFEAD
+71 TFEVT

-100 SKGINSIFLEP
+100 SYGINSIFLEP
-111 QHSSWPIILD
+111 QSPQWPIILD
-121 ETGTLSIKETTSRSE
+121 EDGIVSVEETTSRSSK
-136 NLQNILHD
+136 LQKILSD
-144 TVPVITGFLAED
+144 TVPVVTGFLAED
-156 TSGNVT
+156 IDGNVT

-174 MLGHYLKADEV
+174 MLGHYLQADEV

-247 HDGLL
+247 NDGLL

-271 ALTGVTVAGRSVRN
+271 AVTGVTVAGRAVRN
-285 THHILRDLSV
+285 TPHILKDLSV
-295 ILGDSNINIQA
+295 ILGNSNVNIQA

-317 VDNADGKDVES
+317 VDNSDGKNVES
-328 ALHTAVIDIP
+328 ILHTAVIDIP
-338 TLSSVTA
+338 ALSSVTA
-345 ESPIAVVRISGG
+345 ESPIAVIRISGG
-357 VVTDQTTVLKDLLL
+357 VVTDQTSVLMDLLVS
-371 LLSEN
+371 LSEN
-376 NIRLNDL
+376 KIQLNDL

-395 WKQRKEALN
+395 WNQRKEALTVV
-404 IIQKMFNDIN
+404 QKLFESN